1 MLTFSLNRTGAS
13 GYIGGDVLHLI
24 KTSHPE
30 YECSILLRD
39 SGKAAAISK
48 VFPDVRVVLGDL
60 DAAALIEEEASKA
73 DVVISK
79 TFVIDIMPM
88 CPHGIRAALYDANRS
103 KMLLVTRT

>member
-1 MLTFSLNRTGAS
+1 MACLHFNLNRTGAS
-13 GYIGGDVLHLI
+13 GYIGGDVLHLL
-24 KTSHPE
+24 KSSHPE
-30 YECSILLRD
+30 YECSVLLRD

-79 TFVIDIMPM
+79 TIVVDCIQ
-88 CPHGIRAALYDANRS
+88 YDANFV
-103 KMLLVTRT
+103 KMLLATRT